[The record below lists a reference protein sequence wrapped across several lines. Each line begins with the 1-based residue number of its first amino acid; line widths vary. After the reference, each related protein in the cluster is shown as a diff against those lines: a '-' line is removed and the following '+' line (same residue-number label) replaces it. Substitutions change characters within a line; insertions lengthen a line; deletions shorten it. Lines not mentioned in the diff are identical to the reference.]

1 MFKLCVL
8 SRFDGGSLCHENRV
22 WCSDV
27 SPSTHSGCTA
37 MMLSCGMMWRNVS
50 VGLGVLVYR
59 GCTLEC
65 WVLPDDLQW
74 EYISVSN
81 SLLINMTIIVFYCFN
96 FISQNDHSVLF

>member
-1 MFKLCVL
+1 MSRKQSVVFGCVTQHAQWL
-8 SRFDGGSLCHENRV
+8 YCDDVIV
-22 WCSDV
+22 WYI
-27 SPSTHSGCTA
+27 
-37 MMLSCGMMWRNVS
+37 MWRNVS